1 MNIPLLLTFF
11 ILHSIEAIDV
21 NEYLGFC
28 NMEYNGKTA
37 CLHKTFWDGRG
48 RDDKLVHVPFVD
60 GEVCYTIKNIN
71 KYKNDPEEMHKL
83 VLDRCSF
90 VYGHELYCFSFGAPV
105 DDGFSGLRLY
115 MLQRVGDRLCGKVE
129 KI

>member
-1 MNIPLLLTFF
+1 MNTPLLLTLL
-11 ILHSIEAIDV
+11 ILQSIEAIDL
-21 NEYLGFC
+21 NEYLGTC
-28 NMEYNGKTA
+28 NMEYDGQTA

-48 RDDKLVHVPFVD
+48 RDDKLVRVPSAD

-71 KYKNDPEEMHKL
+71 KYTDSGEMHKL

-90 VYGHELYCFSFGAPV
+90 VYGHELYCFTLGVPV
-105 DDGFSGLRLY
+105 DDGFSGLKLY
-115 MLQRVGDRLCGKVE
+115 TLKTVGDRFCGKVE

>member
-1 MNIPLLLTFF
+1 MNIPLLLTLF
-11 ILHSIEAIDV
+11 ILQSIEAIDL
-21 NEYLGFC
+21 NEYLDTC
-28 NMEYNGKTA
+28 NMEYHGKTV

-48 RDDKLVHVPFVD
+48 RDDKLVRVPSVD

-71 KYKNDPEEMHKL
+71 KYTNDPEEMHKL

-90 VYGHELYCFSFGAPV
+90 VYGHELYCFTLGVPV
-105 DDGFSGLRLY
+105 DDGFSGLKLY
-115 MLQRVGDRLCGKVE
+115 SFKRVGDLLCGKVE